1 MSAVD
6 APPPVRVRPRR
17 RGGWTALRLLLSS
30 PPAAFAAV
38 VLLGVVALALLGERI
53 APTGANEVS
62 VEDRL
67 LPPGPGHWF
76 GTDDLGRDV
85 LSRVVLGARVSLQV
99 GAVAVGFSLVCGVL
113 VGLFAGFHDGWLD
126 TVLMRL
132 MDVLFAF
139 PAMLLA
145 IAVIAVL
152 GPGTTN
158 AMIAIGV
165 TYTPVFARVT
175 RSAVLGVR
183 ESVYVRASRSIGA
196 SDLRLLFRHVLP
208 NAAPPIIVQTS
219 VSLAFAVL
227 AEAALSFVGLGTQ
240 PPAPSWGRMLSEGRG
255 YVDLAWWIAVFPGLA
270 IVLLVLSFNLLGDGL
285 RDVLDPQQRSAL
297 QAGKRGPGRRR
308 GKSWTS
314 WRCGTCGSRWRPRAG
329 PRGSSTGWTT
339 PWPRGRPSRWWG
351 SRARARASR

>member
-1 MSAVD
+1 MSA
-6 APPPVRVRPRR
+6 APAAPAGAPAATSVRPQRSR
-17 RGGWTALRLLLSS
+17 FLAGARLLLGS
-30 PPAAFAAV
+30 PPALFGALVLVGV
-38 VLLGVVALALLGERI
+38 VLLALFDDQI
-53 APTGANEVS
+53 APSGANEVD
-62 VEDRL
+62 VQQRL
-67 LPPGPGHWF
+67 QPPGAGHWF
-76 GTDDLGRDV
+76 GTDDLGRDI

-99 GAVAVGFSLVCGVL
+99 GVVAVGFSLVCGVL
-113 VGLFAGFHDGWLD
+113 VGLFAGFYGRWLD
-126 TVLMRL
+126 TALMRL

-158 AMIAIGV
+158 AMIAIGI

-175 RSAVLGVR
+175 RAAVLGVK
-183 ESVYVRASRSIGA
+183 ESVFVRASRSVGA

-208 NAAPPIIVQTS
+208 NALPPIIVQTS

-240 PPAPSWGRMLSEGRG
+240 PPDPSWGRMLAEGRG

-270 IVLLVLSFNLLGDGL
+270 IVVLVLAFNLLGDGL

-297 QAGKRGPGRRR
+297 EAARARSGRRR
-308 GKSWTS
+308 RTPRRTS
-314 WRCGTCGSRWRPRAG
+314 
-329 PRGSSTGWTT
+329 
-339 PWPRGRPSRWWG
+339 
-351 SRARARASR
+351 